1 MSGCVRNAATVSGLA
16 LGPDPAGCGAHAA
29 ALGTE
34 AAMDVVA
41 AISPMKADASRLER
55 MAMDLFSHS
64 GEQASGSVPDADRE
78 T

>member
-1 MSGCVRNAATVSGLA
+1 
-16 LGPDPAGCGAHAA
+16 
-29 ALGTE
+29 
-34 AAMDVVA
+34 MDVVA